1 MSTTSKPRGWFT
13 VLLVTLAGL
22 VGITFADD
30 LKPAA
35 EHVATEVAQ
44 AYAKA
49 TTTAPATTPPTTSP
63 PTATSTRTP
72 PADTKTPPADT
83 KTPSSDLTISGTV
96 PVPGT
101 VPQQVAIAEQLF
113 RALAELRASRDRTQD
128 RGEKKLLQ
136 ASIDRL
142 RGRLVDVLT
151 GIPSASVPGDLR
163 PFHRICHC
171 HTPIEPQKTS
181 STTKP

>member
-13 VLLVTLAGL
+13 ALLATLACL

-49 TTTAPATTPPTTSP
+49 TTTAPATTPPTTTTAPATTPPTTSP
-63 PTATSTRTP
+63 PTATS
-72 PADTKTPPADT
+72 T
-83 KTPSSDLTISGTV
+83 KTPSSDLTISGTVPV

-151 GIPSASVPGDLR
+151 GIPIASVPSDLR
-163 PFHRICHC
+163 PFQRICHC